1 MSQHVRPPA
10 RDGTAPIRIV
20 IADDHTLFAEAL
32 ALAFKSDPRFEV
44 VGLAENGR
52 EALALAAS
60 LHPDVVL
67 MDLHM
72 PVMDGIEATRRLGVA
87 APGARVV
94 VVTASTSPEDSERAR
109 AAGALAYIRKWSS
122 ADELREAVEEAA
134 ADTAAPSQACRP
146 QGRWR
151 PFPLLRSA

>member
-1 MSQHVRPPA
+1 MHQHVPPTA
-10 RDGTAPIRIV
+10 RDAGRPIRIV

-32 ALAFKSDPRFEV
+32 ALAFKSDPRFDV
-44 VGLAENGR
+44 VGLAENGE
-52 EALALAAS
+52 EALELAAS
-60 LHPDVVL
+60 RHPEVVL

-72 PVMDGIEATRRLGVA
+72 PVMDGIEATQRLRLA
-87 APGARVV
+87 SPGARVV

-109 AAGALAYIRKWSS
+109 AAGAVAYIRKWSS

-134 ADTAAPSQACRP
+134 ADAAPLETSRSP
-146 QGRWR
+146 GRWR